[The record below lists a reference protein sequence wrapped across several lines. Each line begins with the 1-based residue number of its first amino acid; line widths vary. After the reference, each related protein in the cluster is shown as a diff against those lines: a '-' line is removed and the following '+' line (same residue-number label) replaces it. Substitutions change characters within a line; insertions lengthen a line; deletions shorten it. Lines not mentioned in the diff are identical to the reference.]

1 MNPLQQSRKKMNT
14 APPLDPSHALQAAAV
29 SAVDPDGVV
38 VLMPTPFIRRTSS
51 RLSCEAAVMT
61 RMSGLKLLK
70 LSVLEQRA
78 KVEQGIKKKGLI
90 HDESRHT
97 RQNDYLGVG
106 S

>member
-1 MNPLQQSRKKMNT
+1 
-14 APPLDPSHALQAAAV
+14 
-29 SAVDPDGVV
+29 
-38 VLMPTPFIRRTSS
+38 
-51 RLSCEAAVMT
+51 MT
-61 RMSGLKLLK
+61 RMSGLQLLK
-70 LSVLEQRA
+70 LSVVEQRA